1 MGVGPGRSEVLAL
14 DAGDIES
21 VVCPLIFTFCYCNW
35 VVYRYL
41 KLKGITHNKFKYCT
55 LRDRHHTLQHVNAIS
70 QSHT

>member
-21 VVCPLIFTFCYCNW
+21 VVCPSIFTFCYCNW

-41 KLKGITHNKFKYCT
+41 KLK
-55 LRDRHHTLQHVNAIS
+55 RHYT
-70 QSHT
+70 